1 VKAFLLGVLV
11 TLGIVVAAIYLYFA
25 TGMAPA
31 ATAAQPMPFEKKLA
45 RMALHARLEKE
56 MPTQVPIPA
65 DEPNL
70 LSGAQIYVKQC
81 AVCHGVPREDQSA
94 IAKGEFP
101 RPPHLFRGKGVT
113 DDEPGETYWKVANG
127 IRLTGMPGF
136 NQQLSTTEMWQVS
149 LLLANADKL
158 SEPVKAILTSSPA
171 ARSSSETS
179 GERVTKTKTQ
189 QAVSGP
195 AN

>member
-1 VKAFLLGVLV
+1 MKAFLLGVLV
-11 TLGIVVAAIYLYFA
+11 TLGIIVAAIYLYFA

-70 LSGAQIYVKQC
+70 LSGAQIYMKQC

-113 DDEPGETYWKVANG
+113 DDEPGETYWKIANG

-158 SEPVKAILTSSPA
+158 SEPVKAIL
-171 ARSSSETS
+171 SSSRAPNLSTEAS
-179 GERVTKTKTQ
+179 GDRSKNSLKQ
-189 QAVSGP
+189 
-195 AN
+195 